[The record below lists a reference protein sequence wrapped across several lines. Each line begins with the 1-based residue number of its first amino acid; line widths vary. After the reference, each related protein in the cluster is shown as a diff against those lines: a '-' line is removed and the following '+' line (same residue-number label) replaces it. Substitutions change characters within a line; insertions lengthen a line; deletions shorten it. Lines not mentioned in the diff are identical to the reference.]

1 MEFGVKGNETGDPA
15 VKAEVV
21 EDLVRG
27 TTAVP
32 QVAVVA
38 LHPVELTYTVGLAGL
53 EVLVTVK
60 PIAVLG

>member
-1 MEFGVKGNETGDPA
+1 MEFGVKGKETGDPA

-27 TTAVP
+27 TTVVLQA
-32 QVAVVA
+32 AVVA
-38 LHPVELTYTVGLAGL
+38 HPLELTYTVGLAGL

-60 PIAVLG
+60 LTAVLG